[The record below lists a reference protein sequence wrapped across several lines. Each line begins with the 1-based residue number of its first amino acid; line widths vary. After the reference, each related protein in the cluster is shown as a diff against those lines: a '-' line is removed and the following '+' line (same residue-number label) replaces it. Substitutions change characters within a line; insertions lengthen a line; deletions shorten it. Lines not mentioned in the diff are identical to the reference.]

1 MKIIFCGIFLP
12 TKKRK
17 QASKTPTPPGA
28 AGTTKPKDHDKEKIT
43 NKRRQASK
51 TPTPPGAAGTTK
63 PKDHDKEK
71 ITNKNI
77 MFRLLLA

>member
-1 MKIIFCGIFLP
+1 MRIIFCGIVLL

-17 QASKTPTPPGA
+17 QASKTPNPPGA
-28 AGTTKPKDHDKEKIT
+28 VGTIT
-43 NKRRQASK
+43 
-51 TPTPPGAAGTTK
+51 

-77 MFRLLLA
+77 MFRELLA

>member
-1 MKIIFCGIFLP
+1 MRIIFCGILLP

-28 AGTTKPKDHDKEKIT
+28 VGTT
-43 NKRRQASK
+43 N
-51 TPTPPGAAGTTK
+51 

-71 ITNKNI
+71 ITNKN
-77 MFRLLLA
+77 MVFRVLLV

>member
-1 MKIIFCGIFLP
+1 MRIIFCGILLP

-28 AGTTKPKDHDKEKIT
+28 VGTT
-43 NKRRQASK
+43 N
-51 TPTPPGAAGTTK
+51 

-71 ITNKNI
+71 ITNKN
-77 MFRLLLA
+77 MMSKVLLGQKVFKQK

>member
-1 MKIIFCGIFLP
+1 MIIIFCGILLP
-12 TKKRK
+12 
-17 QASKTPTPPGA
+17 
-28 AGTTKPKDHDKEKIT
+28 T

-51 TPTPPGAAGTTK
+51 TPTPPGAAGTAK

-77 MFRLLLA
+77 KFRLLLAKKVFKQI